1 MRGLADLT
9 GRFTLSFCV
18 GVAYGLANEQN
29 EQDRQGKSYH
39 PCTVTSLV
47 VPANHLDAL
56 GYPNL
61 PFDARAIPS

>member
-1 MRGLADLT
+1 MRRLADLT

-39 PCTVTSLV
+39 PCTVMSLV
-47 VPANHLDAL
+47 VPANH
-56 GYPNL
+56 
-61 PFDARAIPS
+61 FDA